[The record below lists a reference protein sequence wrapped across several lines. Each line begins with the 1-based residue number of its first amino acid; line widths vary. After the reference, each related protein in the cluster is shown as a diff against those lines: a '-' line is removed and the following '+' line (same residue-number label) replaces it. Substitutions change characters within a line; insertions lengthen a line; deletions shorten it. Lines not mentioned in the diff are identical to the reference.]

1 MVHVGTH
8 EPASHTYHSYHSINA
23 HVYNHGI
30 SHHHTRQDSTSY
42 PSGHDLPIVLDLLE
56 HL

>member
-8 EPASHTYHSYHSINA
+8 EPSSHIINA
-23 HVYNHGI
+23 HAYNHGI